1 MSYENPI
8 TVVDT
13 ESAKIRAAGM
23 ASFGQSVGGAITALG
38 QRQRQE
44 AKERKA
50 ANLAEANSVVKYND
64 AYQSKIWSSTDAFKE
79 NSEFDISPQVTGIFN
94 KWADEGAR
102 LKARRDASDDP
113 NERREL
119 GKRIAVYDKFFLGGG
134 MTNSLASISEMQA
147 AIAEGGAPNKLG
159 RIGGLSA
166 SATNTDLYKDFI
178 RLSRGNGGKGLTLEG
193 VDPVYNEETQSFSG
207 LSLMT
212 IFNGGNKY
220 NTDQLSQGDLVYIPD
235 MQEGTQDVLKTQGL
249 VNDRNSIDPNSKQFL
264 DNFAKKEDGKIV
276 YSTRTDVNGNEI
288 RYIDIDFKKFKSYLE
303 GTYNASI
310 TGYSAGSVDETSM
323 GYREMQSYINDILDD
338 IPKDQQEEFKTLTGF
353 GVDDLTLEVG
363 NHEGTI
369 LSTESYNNFQNALA
383 AQKYLEIKN
392 KVPGTMV
399 EKAKPLTATEIKARK
414 SLKQQ
419 DEIDN
424 NIQKVVRAALM
435 SEDTSDV
442 ALYNYL
448 EDSQNAESLSYTAV
462 ENKRFRANLVPK
474 DQVAEYVKNMDA
486 EKFKTFYPDKSQTS
500 EEDLQSIVNDMGD
513 SNFMSIADERPMEA
527 LNEMD
532 AYNFMMQ
539 DIPQFKQES
548 TPKLAK
554 ARGDFMMTDEYRDP
568 IIAKQAKKQ
577 LGSVDEYVSRKMA
590 ETPLQDP
597 NKLKVK
603 YLEELEKLKAKLKGK

>member
-134 MTNSLASISEMQA
+134 MTNSLTSISELQA

-159 RIGGLSA
+159 RIGGLAA
-166 SATNTDLYKDFI
+166 SALDTQLYKDFLG
-178 RLSRGNGGKGLTLEG
+178 LSRGNGGKGLTLEG

-212 IFNGGNKY
+212 IFNGGGEY
-220 NTDQLSQGDLVYIPD
+220 STDQLSQGDLVYIPD
-235 MQEGTQDVLKTQGL
+235 MQEGTQDALKTQGL
-249 VNDRNSIDPNSKQFL
+249 VNDRNVIDPNSKQFL

-276 YSTRTDVNGNEI
+276 YSTRKDVNGNEI
-288 RYIDIDFKKFKSYLE
+288 RYIDIDFDKFKSYLN
-303 GTYNASI
+303 GTYDASI
-310 TGYSAGSVDETSM
+310 TGYSASGGDETSM

-338 IPKDQQEEFKTLTGF
+338 IPADQQEEFKKLTGF
-353 GVDDLTLEVG
+353 GVDDLVLEVG
-363 NHEGTI
+363 NHENTI

-399 EKAKPLTATEIKARK
+399 EKPKPLTATEIKARK
-414 SLKQQ
+414 SLQEQGK
-419 DEIDN
+419 IDN
-424 NIQKVVRAALM
+424 NIQKVVKAALI
-435 SEDTSDV
+435 SEDSSDI

-448 EDSQNAESLSYTAV
+448 EDSQNAENLGYTAL
-462 ENKRFRANLVPK
+462 ENKRFRANLIPK

-486 EKFKTFYPDKSQTS
+486 EEFKTFYPDKSQKS

-513 SNFMSIADERPMEA
+513 SNFMSIAEERPMEA

-554 ARGDFMMTDEYRDP
+554 ARGDFMMSDEYRDP

-597 NKLKVK
+597 NKLKLK